1 MGIWWS
7 TILGLVLSAW
17 AVRSPLHSADSN
29 FGRILTTDLP
39 PPGYA
44 RAASGHAAAL
54 PKMLMKS
61 RRLM

>member
-1 MGIWWS
+1 
-7 TILGLVLSAW
+7 LGLVLSAW

-44 RAASGHAAAL
+44 LARSYINAGLHFGLAERHCADDRGFS
-54 PKMLMKS
+54 
-61 RRLM
+61 